1 MHNGNRLQF
10 KTILVAT
17 DLGKSGSSALHYAQ
31 TIALLHKSVLVVVH
45 VIDPVGYAFPEGA
58 PDSAVADQI
67 ARAELNQ
74 IEEETRRQGIP
85 IHSVMETGVV
95 YERLLQ
101 TALDHR
107 ADLLVLG
114 TRAKTEIG
122 RVALGTV
129 ARRLAK
135 QLHCRLHVL
144 HTVKPGLYVA
154 DTAILSAELLRI
166 EVERGEKELNEYASR
181 IPEVRT
187 VRHEEIALCGP
198 TIDEIS
204 AVTEMKGIDLLVMGS
219 HGRGGL
225 KKMVLGS
232 VAEAAIRRVH
242 CPVLVVG
249 PRCVRRFA
257 PLKSMV
263 FATTLR
269 ADSLRSAQY
278 AMSIARQTDA
288 ALVVVHVVPEHIGG
302 SVKPNMELESRVAKE
317 LRRLIPHDPELE
329 RHVHFEIEA
338 GNTAKEI
345 LRIAKHS
352 KAGLIVMGVREH
364 SALADRNP
372 WATLSA
378 VIRDSACPVLAV
390 QSHFA

>member
-101 TALDHR
+101 TALDHH

-129 ARRLAK
+129 ARRLLAK
-135 QLHCRLHVL
+135 
-144 HTVKPGLYVA
+144 A
-154 DTAILSAELLRI
+154 
-166 EVERGEKELNEYASR
+166 
-181 IPEVRT
+181 
-187 VRHEEIALCGP
+187 
-198 TIDEIS
+198 
-204 AVTEMKGIDLLVMGS
+204 
-219 HGRGGL
+219 
-225 KKMVLGS
+225 
-232 VAEAAIRRVH
+232 
-242 CPVLVVG
+242 
-249 PRCVRRFA
+249 
-257 PLKSMV
+257 
-263 FATTLR
+263 
-269 ADSLRSAQY
+269 
-278 AMSIARQTDA
+278 
-288 ALVVVHVVPEHIGG
+288 
-302 SVKPNMELESRVAKE
+302 
-317 LRRLIPHDPELE
+317 
-329 RHVHFEIEA
+329 
-338 GNTAKEI
+338 
-345 LRIAKHS
+345 
-352 KAGLIVMGVREH
+352 
-364 SALADRNP
+364 
-372 WATLSA
+372 
-378 VIRDSACPVLAV
+378 ACPVLTIPPDADAHLPWAGRWRHV
-390 QSHFA
+390 LVATDYSPASLSALGHAQRVACEQLLVLYAAPDSIKGDCQRHLEQLRFLAPFNESHTVPIEHLVTPGEAGKVIAERAHSFHADLVVLGSPVNELTDEDLHTSTVLQVISEVDCPVLCVPSMPGSATTDDVREVTFSC